1 MIPLRDENPSRH
13 TPWMTWLLLGG
24 NLLVFAYQMRIRMLG
39 GDDAYVSLFFQLGV
53 IPESLTS
60 PSAWAD
66 MPLPAPLTLFTS
78 MFVHGDLFHLG
89 GNMLYLWVFGD
100 NVEDM
105 MGPFRFLAFY
115 VLCGLGAAAT
125 QVALMPGSDVPMVG
139 ASGAIAGVLGAYVI
153 LFPGAQVLT
162 LVFLLIFIR
171 IMYLPAFV
179 LLGIW
184 FLIQV
189 ISAGGASAAGVAWW
203 AHIGGFVVGVLLLR
217 TFAVRRPMRVVQARY
232 RRMD

>member
-1 MIPLRDENPSRH
+1 M
-13 TPWMTWLLLGG
+13 
-24 NLLVFAYQMRIRMLG
+24 
-39 GDDAYVSLFFQLGV
+39 
-53 IPESLTS
+53 
-60 PSAWAD
+60 
-66 MPLPAPLTLFTS
+66 PAPLTLFTS
-78 MFVHGDLFHLG
+78 MFVHGDLFHLA

-125 QVALMPGSDVPMVG
+125 QVALMPGSEVPMVG
-139 ASGAIAGVLGAYVI
+139 ASGAIAGVLGAYAL

-189 ISAGGASAAGVAWW
+189 LSAGGGSEAGVAWW
-203 AHIGGFVVGVLLLR
+203 AHIGGFVAGALLLR
-217 TFAVRRPMRVVQARY
+217 TFAVRRPHRVIRTTY
-232 RRMD
+232 RRVD